1 MDSNKNEKE
10 IKIEKDNPIKEE
22 EEKEDENYIGIEK
35 KLGDLILRG
44 WTMLADSCP
53 LETCRC
59 PLMRSP
65 DGQKYCVN
73 CEMWQFDNKKRQKKK
88 FTELIPLHGKQNIAI
103 KHMDLVKPIKKKLI
117 NDSIDNILKDK
128 LFYLAEKLNNEN
140 DLRNIEE
147 IMKSMNL
154 MMDTIEHYYKIKK
167 SN

>member
-1 MDSNKNEKE
+1 MDSNQNEKE
-10 IKIEKDNPIKEE
+10 IKIEKDIPIKEE

-73 CEMWQFDNKKRQKKK
+73 CEMWQFDNKKRQKK
-88 FTELIPLHGKQNIAI
+88 I
-103 KHMDLVKPIKKKLI
+103 
-117 NDSIDNILKDK
+117 
-128 LFYLAEKLNNEN
+128 Y
-140 DLRNIEE
+140 
-147 IMKSMNL
+147 
-154 MMDTIEHYYKIKK
+154 
-167 SN
+167 